1 MNQPSPHTKEQS
13 EDQPEDK
20 HTFTPTILITG
31 VSSGIGQ
38 STARYLVNQGYRVFG
53 SVRRQDDAASLQ
65 SELGSNFTP
74 LIFDVSDSVAVVQAI
89 GTMAQELDSTP
100 LAGLINN
107 AGIAALGPMECLD
120 DDQFEQSL
128 RVNVI
133 GTRYVI
139 NACLPLLRG
148 KTGTAMAA
156 QYKPGK
162 IINISSLSGI
172 INTPVSGAYCVSKH
186 AVESLGEIYRRELL
200 PQGIDVVSIRSGPVA
215 SEIWNKNQSDNIA
228 SCADCLYDNMIAKAG
243 KIIQDAQR
251 HAIPATVIATLID
264 EILKGKKRKTH
275 YELGRGATL
284 SKLLRHLPDRWV
296 DRMIVRSMSNP

>member
-107 AGIAALGPMECLD
+107 AGICLLYTPPSPR
-120 DDQFEQSL
+120 DQ
-128 RVNVI
+128 
-133 GTRYVI
+133 
-139 NACLPLLRG
+139 RG
-148 KTGTAMAA
+148 SRM
-156 QYKPGK
+156 P
-162 IINISSLSGI
+162 SS
-172 INTPVSGAYCVSKH
+172 A
-186 AVESLGEIYRRELL
+186 
-200 PQGIDVVSIRSGPVA
+200 
-215 SEIWNKNQSDNIA
+215 
-228 SCADCLYDNMIAKAG
+228 
-243 KIIQDAQR
+243 
-251 HAIPATVIATLID
+251 
-264 EILKGKKRKTH
+264 
-275 YELGRGATL
+275 
-284 SKLLRHLPDRWV
+284 
-296 DRMIVRSMSNP
+296 